1 MEFIDIIDI
10 KLRNF
15 IIYGPTLLRTR
26 EALGVQKIKFNQLAG
41 LSTQMK
47 VVGVMVCVVFICQ
60 YCGKIINGMITC

>member
-26 EALGVQKIKFNQLAG
+26 EALGVQKFKFNQLAG
-41 LSTQMK
+41 LSIF
-47 VVGVMVCVVFICQ
+47 VVYSDEGSWGDGVGGIYMSILWNN
-60 YCGKIINGMITC
+60 Y